1 MSTHPDLP
9 ELPSGLDDKK
19 AKKEHALLVQFKEL
33 DKKAEGWIHSWNPY
47 HPSLVKDRPLKP
59 VLVEESQI
67 RKKMAKIFMWTFL
80 AFFIWAA
87 FAPIDGGITTQGTV
101 IVSGYRKS
109 LQHSTGGLV
118 QEILVKE
125 GQEVNEGDI
134 LIRINPLKAEA
145 DLTTAQLQYI
155 NTLVSE
161 ARLLAERR
169 GDRKISWPPELV
181 SMGSDAQVLEAKQT
195 QQKLFDTRY
204 QEYVTALNSRKAQL
218 KSLSEEARGFSELAK
233 EGYVPQAQA
242 NQAERSKLDAE
253 MALNTLQAS
262 YYKDVDTQL
271 AEIQKNRDALKTRV
285 DAIAYDR
292 DLTAIRAPVSGT
304 VIGLKVN
311 TIGGTIAG
319 GQVLA
324 EIVPK
329 EAVLLV
335 DAKVP
340 PQLIDKV
347 KRGTGADMRFISF
360 NVNTTPVIEG
370 KVNLIG
376 ADRRPDDTPQTDD
389 DTYLAQVEA
398 TPAGLAKLGDLQVH
412 PGMPVDVVFKTGE
425 RTFLSYLLKPLLDKF
440 ARAFQD

>member
-1 MSTHPDLP
+1 MSEHPELP
-9 ELPSGLDDKK
+9 ELPSGMGDKQ
-19 AKKEHALLVQFKEL
+19 ARKENALIVQFREL
-33 DKKAEGWIHSWNPY
+33 DKKAEGWIQSWNPY
-47 HPSLVKDRPLKP
+47 HPNLVKDRPLKP

-67 RKKMAKIFMWTFL
+67 RKKMAKIFMVAFF
-80 AFFIWAA
+80 AFFIWAV
-87 FAPIDGGITTQGTV
+87 FAPIDGGITAQGTV
-101 IVSGYRKS
+101 VVSGYRKT

-161 ARLLAERR
+161 ARLVAERR
-169 GDRKISWPPELV
+169 GDRKIIWPAELD
-181 SMGSDAQVLEAKQT
+181 SMNSDAQVQEAKQT
-195 QQKLFDTRY
+195 QQKLFETRY
-204 QEYVTALNSRKAQL
+204 KEYVMALNSRKAQL
-218 KSLSEEARGFSELAK
+218 QSLSEESRGFAELAK
-233 EGYVPQAQA
+233 EGYVPRAQA

-253 MALNTLQAS
+253 IALNTLQAS
-262 YYKDVDTQL
+262 YFKDIDTQL
-271 AEIQKNRDALKTRV
+271 AEIQKNRDALKTRM
-285 DAIAYDR
+285 DAIALDR
-292 DLTAIRAPVSGT
+292 DLTAIRAPVTGT
-304 VIGLKVN
+304 VIGLKIN
-311 TIGGTIAG
+311 TVGGTIAG

-329 EAVLLV
+329 EVILLV

-347 KRGTGADMRFISF
+347 KKGTGADMRFISF

-370 KVNLIG
+370 KVNFIG
-376 ADRRPDDTPQTDD
+376 ADKRPDETPQTDD
-389 DTYLAQVEA
+389 DMYLAQVEA
-398 TPAGLAKLGDLQVH
+398 TPAGLAKLGNLEVH

-425 RTFLSYLLKPLLDKF
+425 RTFISYLIKPLIDKF